1 MVKLNIR
8 KDDVVKVIAG
18 RDKGKQG
25 KVLRVFPAEGKLLV
39 EQVMMIKRHTKAN
52 PNARVKGGIMHHEAP
67 IQASNVRL
75 VCPECGPTRVHR
87 VLPTAAAG
95 EKVKSF
101 RECLKC
107 KRQMD

>member
-1 MVKLNIR
+1 MLNIR
-8 KDDVVKVIAG
+8 KNDTVKVIAG
-18 RDKGKQG
+18 KDKGKQG
-25 KVLRVFPAEGKLLV
+25 KVLRVFPADGKVLV

-52 PNARVKGGIMHHEAP
+52 PNARVQGGIMHHEAP

-87 VLPTAAAG
+87 VKPAAVPG
-95 EKVKSF
+95 EKARSF

-107 KRQMD
+107 KRQLD